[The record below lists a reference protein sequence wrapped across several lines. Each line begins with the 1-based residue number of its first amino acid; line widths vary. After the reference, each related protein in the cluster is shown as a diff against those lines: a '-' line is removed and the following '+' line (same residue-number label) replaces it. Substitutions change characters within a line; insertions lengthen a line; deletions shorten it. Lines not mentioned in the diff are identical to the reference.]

1 MADELLLVAGAPWE
15 APFFVLPDA
24 PVDVDGFLSNA
35 LSRQIA
41 YFYRISRDCPV
52 FVKIRNLER
61 GKARSAARRKARSAV
76 RRETKREARPGANE
90 T

>member
-35 LSRQIA
+35 LNRQIA

-61 GKARSAARRKARSAV
+61 GKARNAA

>member
-41 YFYRISRDCPV
+41 FFYRISRDCPA
-52 FVKIRNLER
+52 FVKIGNLER
-61 GKARSAARRKARSAV
+61 GKARNAA

>member
-1 MADELLLVAGAPWE
+1 MADELLLVAGVPWE

-61 GKARSAARRKARSAV
+61 GKARNAA

>member
-61 GKARSAARRKARSAV
+61 GKARSAARR
-76 RRETKREARPGANE
+76 ETKREARPGAKE

>member
-1 MADELLLVAGAPWE
+1 MAQSTCVVGLLCVAGAPWE

-61 GKARSAARRKARSAV
+61 GKARNAT

>member
-1 MADELLLVAGAPWE
+1 MAEELLLVAGAPWE

-61 GKARSAARRKARSAV
+61 GKARNAA

>member
-1 MADELLLVAGAPWE
+1 MADEPLLVVGAPWE

-61 GKARSAARRKARSAV
+61 GKARSAARR
-76 RRETKREARPGANE
+76 ETKREARPGANE